1 MKKAKNKSFGIL
13 ISVSLLL
20 SFSET
25 FSQKNIRVSV
35 LNESISL
42 PSLKVTKPPFHP
54 TLNIGTDLREK
65 GGKHWKRTFGADA
78 YYYYHKQIEHAIM
91 LDASYRIGYQ
101 FKFGLKPYFSTA
113 LGYKHAILTGEK
125 YELKN
130 GEYQKSNHLGKA
142 QANLKLGFGF
152 EYPISE
158 KYSLMTEYKIMT
170 SYPSGGMFV
179 PFNLNTFLGAGLK
192 INLDK

>member
-1 MKKAKNKSFGIL
+1 MKTAKNKLFGIL
-13 ISVSLLL
+13 IGAFLLL
-20 SFSET
+20 SIPES

-42 PSLKVTKPPFHP
+42 PSLQLTKPPFHP

-65 GGKHWKRTFGADA
+65 GGKHWKRTFGVDA

-125 YELKN
+125 YELKD
-130 GEYQKSNHLGKA
+130 GEYQKSTHLGKA
-142 QANLKLGFGF
+142 QANLKLGFGL

-158 KYSLMTEYKIMT
+158 KYSLMTDYKFMT
-170 SYPSGGMFV
+170 SFPSGGMFV